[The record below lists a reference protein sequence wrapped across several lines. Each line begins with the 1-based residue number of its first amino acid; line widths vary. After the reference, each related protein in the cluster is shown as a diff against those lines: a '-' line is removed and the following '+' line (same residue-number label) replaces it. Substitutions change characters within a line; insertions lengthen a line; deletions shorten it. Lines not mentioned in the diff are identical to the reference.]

1 VADEDDAL
9 RIGHAQFAAD
19 DVARED
25 VAVTIDFY
33 ADAPRIAAVLALIC
47 SSLQNSNRAMKPPVL
62 SDCITRRDFVRTT
75 SALAVAALASDF
87 SRATK
92 AAETAVVPLAVTPHP
107 FLTPADKFR
116 DVSRGEPKPY
126 ALKGNALVQARLT
139 PETWRL
145 EITAD
150 ATPNPAIK
158 DQAGLSNSLTRAD
171 GSALDLPALLELGK
185 KHEVKFLKAMQCL
198 NIPAPLGQGL
208 WEGVPLREVLRL
220 CGNMRNVRRIY
231 YWGFHNNDPKQLF
244 QSSLSYTQAMETP
257 PGELPAFLAYRLNG
271 EPISLIR
278 GGPVRMVIP
287 WAHGFKS
294 IKWLQHIVVTN
305 DYKANDTYA
314 EQNNDPESHLKT
326 AAYLD
331 DLPKKFPA
339 GQPVLIS
346 GLVISG
352 LSGVKR
358 VEYSLS
364 RNTTKPGEPAGDDV
378 ERWVECRLED
388 PPANWSRV
396 LPGGVNS
403 RQVLGFDPK
412 TGRPTTWPLRYSM
425 ISWSASLKKLTP
437 GKYAV
442 RARAVDLNGFAQPEP
457 RSNQKAGKNALELRE
472 FEVV

>member
-1 VADEDDAL
+1 M
-9 RIGHAQFAAD
+9 R
-19 DVARED
+19 
-25 VAVTIDFY
+25 T
-33 ADAPRIAAVLALIC
+33 
-47 SSLQNSNRAMKPPVL
+47 MKSPSH
-62 SDCITRRDFVRTT
+62 SDSITRRDFVRTT
-75 SALAVAALASDF
+75 SALAASALVGGLSGKAQAADAPALTTTKPVASAF
-87 SRATK
+87 
-92 AAETAVVPLAVTPHP
+92 PHP
-107 FLTPADKFR
+107 FLTPAGTFR
-116 DVSRGEPKPY
+116 DVSRGEPKPHT
-126 ALKGNALVQARLT
+126 LKGDALIQARLT

-158 DQAGLSNSLTRAD
+158 ERAALNKPFTLAD
-171 GSALDLPALLELGK
+171 GNALDLPALLELGK

-198 NIPAPLGQGL
+198 NIPTPLGQGL
-208 WEGVPLREVLRL
+208 WEGVPLREILRL
-220 CGNMRNVRRIY
+220 CGAMRNVRRIY
-231 YWGFHNNDPKQLF
+231 YWGFHNNDPKQIF

-294 IKWLQHIVVTN
+294 IKWLQRIVVTN

-331 DLPKKFPA
+331 DLPKKFSA

-352 LSGVKR
+352 LSGLKR

-364 RNTTKPGEPAGDDV
+364 REGAKPDATDADEGGQWSEARLENPPDDWNSVFPAGV
-378 ERWVECRLED
+378 S
-388 PPANWSRV
+388 P
-396 LPGGVNS
+396 

-412 TGRPTTWPLRYSM
+412 TGQPATWPLRYSM
-425 ISWSASLKKLTP
+425 VSWSASLTGLVP

-442 RARAVDLNGFAQPEP
+442 RARAVDLNDFAQPEP
-457 RSNQKAGKNALELRE
+457 RPIQKAGMNALEVRE

>member
-1 VADEDDAL
+1 MKTQFQSDSLTRREFVRASSVLAASTL
-9 RIGHAQFAAD
+9 AGGLSCPAQAAD
-19 DVARED
+19 TPTPPSAKSVAAK
-25 VAVTIDFY
+25 AVT
-33 ADAPRIAAVLALIC
+33 AA
-47 SSLQNSNRAMKPPVL
+47 
-62 SDCITRRDFVRTT
+62 
-75 SALAVAALASDF
+75 
-87 SRATK
+87 
-92 AAETAVVPLAVTPHP
+92 TPHP

-116 DVSRGEPKPY
+116 DVSRGTPLPHT
-126 ALKGNALVQARLT
+126 LKGDALVQARLT

-150 ATPNPAIK
+150 ETPNPAIK
-158 DQAGLSNSLTRAD
+158 ELAGLGKSLTLAD
-171 GSALDLPALLELGK
+171 GSALDLPALLELGR

-220 CGNMRNVRRIY
+220 CGSLRNVRRLY
-231 YWGFHNNDPKQLF
+231 YWGFHNHDPKQLF

-271 EPISLIR
+271 EPIPLIR

-294 IKWLQHIVVTN
+294 IKWLQRIVVTN

-331 DLPKKFPA
+331 ELPAKISA
-339 GQPVLIS
+339 SQPVLIG

-352 LSGVKR
+352 LSGLKR
-358 VEYSLS
+358 VEYSLERS
-364 RNTTKPGEPAGDDV
+364 DEKAAAPAAAAGQWTEAQLEAPPADWSSVLPAGV
-378 ERWVECRLED
+378 
-388 PPANWSRV
+388 S
-396 LPGGVNS
+396 S
-403 RQVLGFDPK
+403 RQILGFDPK
-412 TGRPTTWPLRYSM
+412 TGRPATWPLRYSM
-425 ISWSASLKKLTP
+425 VSWSAALKGLAP

-442 RARAVDLNGFAQPEP
+442 RARAVDLNDFAQPEP
-457 RSNQKAGKNALELRE
+457 RPNQKTGKNALELRE

>member
-1 VADEDDAL
+1 
-9 RIGHAQFAAD
+9 
-19 DVARED
+19 
-25 VAVTIDFY
+25 
-33 ADAPRIAAVLALIC
+33 
-47 SSLQNSNRAMKPPVL
+47 MKPPTHF
-62 SDCITRRDFVRTT
+62 DPITRRDFVRTT
-75 SALAVAALASDF
+75 STLAAAALTGGF
-87 SRATK
+87 SNTART
-92 AAETAVVPLAVTPHP
+92 AETPAPASAKTAPSKNIGPNTPHP
-107 FLTPADKFR
+107 LLTPANKFR
-116 DVSRGEPKPY
+116 DVSRGEPKPHT
-126 ALKGNALVQARLT
+126 LTGDALVQARLT

-150 ATPNPAIK
+150 RTPNPAIK
-158 DQAGLSNSLTRAD
+158 ESASLSKPFTLAD
-171 GSALDLPALLELGK
+171 RTALDLPALLELGK
-185 KHEVKFLKAMQCL
+185 DHEVKFLKAMQCL

-208 WEGVPLREVLRL
+208 WEGVPLRDVLRL
-220 CGNMRNVRRIY
+220 CGSMRNVRRIY
-231 YWGFHNNDPKQLF
+231 YWGFHNNDPKQRF

-271 EPISLIR
+271 EPIPLIR

-331 DLPKKFPA
+331 ELPAKIPA

-352 LSGVKR
+352 LSGLKH
-358 VEYSLS
+358 VEYSLRRQDS
-364 RNTTKPGEPAGDDV
+364 KPGEPA
-378 ERWVECRLED
+378 EEEAEQWIECRLEE
-388 PPANWSRV
+388 PPADWSSV
-396 LPGGVNS
+396 LPAGVSS
-403 RQVLGFDPK
+403 RHVLGFNPDSGKPV
-412 TGRPTTWPLRYSM
+412 TWPLRYSM
-425 ISWSASLKKLTP
+425 VSWSATLKGLAP

-442 RARAVDLNGFAQPEP
+442 RARAVDANGFAQPDP
-457 RSNQKAGKNALELRE
+457 RPNQKAGMNALEARE